1 MEHTEILAA
10 LADSIGEIVDKKV
23 AEKAE
28 SVKPTLSD
36 AYKMVLEAI
45 DNGTLENEKG
55 LSVTDLLSKIH
66 LAYTCRYDE
75 FVSDNKAEDD
85 SCQSNTAYDTVKEA
99 IENGDLATDEVA
111 DLLEAINNES
121 TYGEEV
127 GDLVRNEAVNY
138 DLVDK
143 DDVDEDWIF
152 ENVDSNTIRDVALR
166 YVNDNL

>member
-1 MEHTEILAA
+1 MEQTEILAA

-23 AEKAE
+23 AEKTE
-28 SVKPTLSD
+28 SIKPTLAD
-36 AYKMVLEAI
+36 AYKMVIDAI

-55 LSVTDLLSKIH
+55 LSVTDLLSKIR

-99 IENGDLATDEVA
+99 IENGDLATDEVS

-121 TYGEEV
+121 TYDEEV
-127 GDLVRNEAVNY
+127 GDLVRNEADNY
-138 DLVDK
+138 GLVDK
-143 DDVDEDWIF
+143 DDVDEEWIF
-152 ENVDSNTIRDVALR
+152 ENVSDTTIRDVALR

>member
-23 AEKAE
+23 AEKTE
-28 SVKPTLSD
+28 SVKPTLAD
-36 AYKMVLEAI
+36 AYKMVLDAI

-55 LSVTDLLSKIH
+55 LSVTDLLSKIR

-121 TYGEEV
+121 TYDVEV
-127 GDLVRNEAVNY
+127 GDLVRNEADNY

-143 DDVDEDWIF
+143 DNVDEEWIF
-152 ENVDSNTIRDVALR
+152 ENVSDTTIRDVALR

>member
-23 AEKAE
+23 AEKTE

-55 LSVTDLLSKIH
+55 LSVTDLLSKIR

-85 SCQSNTAYDTVKEA
+85 SCQSNTAYDTVKGA
-99 IENGDLATDEVA
+99 IENGDLATDEVS

-121 TYGEEV
+121 TYDEEV
-127 GDLVRNEAVNY
+127 GDLVRNEADNY
-138 DLVDK
+138 GLVDK
-143 DDVDEDWIF
+143 DDVDEEWIF
-152 ENVDSNTIRDVALR
+152 ENVSDTTIRDVALR

>member
-23 AEKAE
+23 AEKTE
-28 SVKPTLSD
+28 SVKPTLAD
-36 AYKMVLEAI
+36 AYKMVLDAI

-55 LSVTDLLSKIH
+55 LSVTDLLSKIR

-85 SCQSNTAYDTVKEA
+85 SCQSNTAYDTVKES

-121 TYGEEV
+121 TYDEEV
-127 GDLVRNEAVNY
+127 GDLVRNEADNY

-143 DDVDEDWIF
+143 DDVDEEWIF
-152 ENVDSNTIRDVALR
+152 ENVSDTTIRDVALR

>member
-23 AEKAE
+23 AEKTE
-28 SVKPTLSD
+28 SVKPTLAD
-36 AYKMVLEAI
+36 AYKMVLDAI

-55 LSVTDLLSKIH
+55 LSVTDLLSKIR

-85 SCQSNTAYDTVKEA
+85 SCQSNTAYDTVKDA

-121 TYGEEV
+121 TYDEEV
-127 GDLVRNEAVNY
+127 GDLVRNEADNY

-143 DDVDEDWIF
+143 DDVDEEWIF
-152 ENVDSNTIRDVALR
+152 ENVSDTTIRDVALR